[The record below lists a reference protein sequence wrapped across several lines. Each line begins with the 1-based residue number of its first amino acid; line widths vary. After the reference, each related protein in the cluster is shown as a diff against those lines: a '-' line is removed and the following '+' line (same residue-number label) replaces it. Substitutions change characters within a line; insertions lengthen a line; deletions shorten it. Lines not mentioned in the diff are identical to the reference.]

1 MENKKLDI
9 NTIIGYVLIVGL
21 TLWMVYNYQSNQP
34 EPVQSETSTEQ
45 TPTDQS
51 KPQQNSTPQVTNTP
65 NGQDSAE
72 VETDS
77 MRQARSQA
85 LKGSFD
91 YANLNAK
98 DGITTIE
105 NEKILLKI
113 SNKGGQVI
121 EAKIKTFE
129 TYKGDPVYLVKDDNA
144 GFNIQFQD
152 KSGRLINTADFYFT
166 PELTQTDD
174 GQRLS
179 MKLKVSDN
187 QYLEYVYQMKPDDF
201 MLDFDIFSTGLKEV
215 VNPSQDPQL
224 NWFLKGYRHAKSI
237 SYENRYTEIVFQ
249 YDNDNDDYTGQGD
262 VAEEE
267 EAQVG
272 WIAYKQHF
280 FTSVLLTDQPFESA
294 KMISR
299 NLVQDE
305 QIDTIYTKSFETK
318 AQLKFNNG
326 EIAKSMN
333 LYYGPSDYK
342 VLETY
347 ERDLKEIVPTGWG
360 IFGWIN
366 ENIFIP
372 FFSFLTSFL
381 PSYGLAIILMT
392 IVVRIVL
399 SPVLYKSYLSQAKMK
414 VLRPE
419 INEINEK
426 YKDNAMKRQ
435 QETMALYGKTGVS
448 PMSGCLPA
456 LLQIPVFYALFQFF
470 PSAFELRQK
479 SFLWAEDLSSY
490 DTIYEWD
497 TYIPLISWVYGN
509 HISLFPILA
518 SIAIFFYMTMTTG
531 QNMQPSQPGMP
542 NMKVI
547 MYISPVV
554 MLIFFNN
561 YASGLSLY
569 YFISNLITI
578 GIMLVIKNYIIDEK
592 KILAKIEANKKKPKK
607 KGKFAQKM
615 QDMMKQA
622 EENKR
627 LRNNKN

>member
-1 MENKKLDI
+1 MENKKIDI
-9 NTIIGYVLIVGL
+9 NTIVGYVLIVGL
-21 TLWMVYNYQSNQP
+21 IIWMVYTQQGNLTENPSTDDNQTEEVQNQSEQTEQKKTSNTNLAAEKEQ
-34 EPVQSETSTEQ
+34 PVQNDSI
-45 TPTDQS
+45 
-51 KPQQNSTPQVTNTP
+51 QNSQ
-65 NGQDSAE
+65 
-72 VETDS
+72 
-77 MRQARSQA
+77 RQNLA
-85 LKGSFD
+85 GSFD
-91 YANLNAK
+91 YANINSEDK
-98 DGITTIE
+98 ITILE
-105 NEKILLKI
+105 NEVIQLKVA
-113 SNKGGQVI
+113 NKGGQVV
-121 EAKIKTFE
+121 EAKMKQFDS
-129 TYKGDPVYLVKDDNA
+129 YKGDPIYLLKESNA
-144 GFNIQFQD
+144 EFNIQFQD
-152 KSGRLINTADFYFT
+152 KSGRIINTADYYFT
-166 PELTQTDD
+166 PELRQTDN

-179 MKLKVSDN
+179 MKLKVSED
-187 QYLEYVYQMKPDDF
+187 QYLEYVYQMNPNDY
-201 MLDFDIFSTGLKEV
+201 MLDFDIYSQGLKEV
-215 VNPSQDPQL
+215 VNPSQNPQI

-237 SYENRYTEIVFQ
+237 SYENRYTEIVYQ
-249 YDNDNDDYTGQGD
+249 YEGDKDDYTGQGD

-267 EAQVG
+267 DADVD

-280 FTSVLLTDQPFESA
+280 FTSILLNDQPFESA
-294 KMISR
+294 KMTSE

-305 QIDTIYTKSFETK
+305 EIDTLYTKAFKS
-318 AQLKFNNG
+318 QIPLKFKNG
-326 EIAKSMN
+326 EIAESMN
-333 LYYGPSDYK
+333 FYYGPADYK
-342 VLETY
+342 VLQQY
-347 ERDLKEIVPTGWG
+347 ERNLDEIVPTGWG

-372 FFSFLTSFL
+372 FFSILSGFL

-426 YKDNAMKRQ
+426 YKENAMKRQ
-435 QETMALYGKTGVS
+435 QETMALYSKTGVS

-490 DTIYEWD
+490 DSIASLPFN
-497 TYIPLISWVYGN
+497 IPFYGD
-509 HISLFPILA
+509 HVSLFPILA
-518 SIAIFFYMTMTTG
+518 SIAIFFYMMMTTG
-531 QNMQPSQPGMP
+531 QNAQPTQPGMP

-578 GIMLVIKNYIIDEK
+578 GIMLVIKNYIIDDK

-622 EENKR
+622 EERKR
-627 LRNNKN
+627 LNKK

>member
-1 MENKKLDI
+1 MENKKLDTT
-9 NTIIGYVLIVGL
+9 TIIGYILIFGL
-21 TLWMVYNYQSNQP
+21 TLWMFITYQSNQP
-34 EPVQSETSTEQ
+34 EQQQKDTTNTEQ
-45 TPTDQS
+45 KPESTTNTPAVVN
-51 KPQQNSTPQVTNTP
+51 NSQDNTPQVPAN
-65 NGQDSAE
+65 DSI
-72 VETDS
+72 
-77 MRQARSQA
+77 SQLKSQS
-85 LKGSFD
+85 LKGTFE
-91 YANLNAK
+91 YANINAEDK
-98 DGITTIE
+98 ITTIE
-105 NEKILLKI
+105 NELIQLKI
-113 SNKGGQVI
+113 SNKGAQVV
-121 EAKIKTFE
+121 EAKIKSFD
-129 TYKGDPVYLVKDDNA
+129 TYQGDPILLVKNDNQK
-144 GFNIQFQD
+144 FNIQFQD
-152 KSGRLINTADFYFT
+152 KSGRLINTSDYYFE

-179 MKLKVSDN
+179 MKLNISES
-187 QYLEYVYQMKPDDF
+187 QYLEYVYQMKPNDY
-201 MLDFDIFSTGLKEV
+201 MLDFDIYSSGLKEV
-215 VNPSQDPQL
+215 VNPAQNPKL
-224 NWFLKGYRHAKSI
+224 NWFLKGYRNAKSI

-249 YDNDNDDYTGQGD
+249 YEGDKDDYTGQQEE
-262 VAEEE
+262 AEEE
-267 EAQVG
+267 EALVD
-272 WIAYKQHF
+272 WVAYKQHF
-280 FTSVLLTDQPFESA
+280 FTSILLTDQPFEKA

-299 NLVQDE
+299 NLVDDE
-305 QIDTIYTKSFETK
+305 EIDTLYTKSFETQ
-318 AQLKFNNG
+318 APLKFKNG
-326 EIAKSMN
+326 EFAESMN

-342 VLETY
+342 ILNAY
-347 ERDLKEIVPTGWG
+347 DSNLKEIVPTGWG

-490 DTIYEWD
+490 DSIASLPFN
-497 TYIPLISWVYGN
+497 IPFYGD
-509 HISLFPILA
+509 HVSLFPILA

-531 QNMQPSQPGMP
+531 QNMQPTQPGMP

-607 KGKFAQKM
+607 KGRFAQKM
-615 QDMMKQA
+615 QEMMKQA
-622 EENKR
+622 EEQKR
-627 LRNNKN
+627 LRNSKK

>member
-1 MENKKLDI
+1 MQVINQILEMENKKVDI
-9 NTIIGYVLIVGL
+9 NTVIGYVLIVGL
-21 TLWMVYNYQSNQP
+21 LFWMIYTQQSNSPEADPETQQTESIESQP
-34 EPVQSETSTEQ
+34 EPKVDQTQNVTEET
-45 TPTDQS
+45 
-51 KPQQNSTPQVTNTP
+51 KPLQQN
-65 NGQDSAE
+65 DSLKN
-72 VETDS
+72 S
-77 MRQARSQA
+77 QRQN
-85 LKGSFD
+85 LKGTFD
-91 YANLNAK
+91 YANINK
-98 DGITTIE
+98 QNEITTIE
-105 NEKILLKI
+105 NEVLQLKVA
-113 SNKGGQVI
+113 NKGGQIV
-121 EAKIKTFE
+121 EVKLKDFDN
-129 TYKGDPVYLVKDDNA
+129 YKGDPIYLIKDDNA
-144 GFNIQFQD
+144 KFNLKFQD
-152 KSGRLINTADFYFT
+152 KSGRLINTRDYYFT

-174 GQRLS
+174 GQALS

-187 QYLEYVYQMKPDDF
+187 QYLEYVYQMKPEDF
-201 MLDFDIFSTGLKEV
+201 MLDFNIYSQGLKEV
-215 VNPSQDPQL
+215 VNTSQQPEL
-224 NWFLKGYRHAKSI
+224 NWSLKAYRNAKSI
-237 SYENRYTEIVFQ
+237 SYENRYTEIVYQ
-249 YDNDNDDYTGQGD
+249 YEGDNDDYTSQGD

-267 EAQVG
+267 DSDVD

-280 FTSVLLTDQPFESA
+280 FASILLNDQAFEKA

-305 QIDTIYTKSFETK
+305 DIDTLFTKSFES
-318 AQLKFNNG
+318 QIPLKLKNG
-326 EIAKSMN
+326 EIAESMN
-333 LYYGPSDYK
+333 FYYGPADYK
-342 VLETY
+342 VLKTY
-347 ERDLKEIVPTGWG
+347 EKNLDKIIPTGWG

-366 ENIFIP
+366 ENVFIP
-372 FFSFLTSFL
+372 FFSILSGFL

-426 YKDNAMKRQ
+426 HKDNAMKRQ

-479 SFLWAEDLSSY
+479 SFLWADDLSSY
-490 DTIYEWD
+490 DSIASLPFR
-497 TYIPLISWVYGN
+497 IPFYGD
-509 HISLFPILA
+509 HVSLFPILA
-518 SIAIFFYMTMTTG
+518 SIAIFFYMMMTTG
-531 QNMQPSQPGMP
+531 QNAQPTQPGMP
-542 NMKVI
+542 NMKII

-554 MLIFFNN
+554 MLVFFNN

-622 EENKR
+622 EEKKR
-627 LRNNKN
+627 LQNKK

>member
-1 MENKKLDI
+1 MENKKVDI

-21 TLWMVYNYQSNQP
+21 IIWMVYTQQSNLKENPPKEETKQTEEVQTQP
-34 EPVQSETSTEQ
+34 EQNTTTTQASDNQ
-45 TPTDQS
+45 TPQIPQNDSIRNSQKQS
-51 KPQQNSTPQVTNTP
+51 
-65 NGQDSAE
+65 
-72 VETDS
+72 
-77 MRQARSQA
+77 

-91 YANLNAK
+91 YANINAEDK
-98 DGITTIE
+98 VTTLE
-105 NEKILLKI
+105 NEVIELKV
-113 SNKGGQVI
+113 SNKGGQVV
-121 EAKIKTFE
+121 EAKMKQFDS
-129 TYKGDPVYLVKDDNA
+129 YKGNPIYLLKENNA
-144 GFNIQFQD
+144 KFNIQFQD
-152 KSGRLINTADFYFT
+152 KSGRLINTTDYYFT
-166 PELTQTDD
+166 PELTQTDN

-179 MKLKVSDN
+179 MKLKISDD
-187 QYLEYVYQMKPDDF
+187 QYLEYVYQMNPNDY
-201 MLDFDIFSTGLKEV
+201 MLDFDIYSQGLKEV
-215 VNPSQDPQL
+215 VNASQQPQL

-237 SYENRYTEIVFQ
+237 SYENRYTEIVYQ
-249 YDNDNDDYTGQGD
+249 YEGDKDDYTGQGD

-267 EAQVG
+267 DANVD

-280 FTSVLLTDQPFESA
+280 FTSILLSDQPFEKA
-294 KMISR
+294 KMVSK
-299 NLVQDE
+299 NLVQDDDV
-305 QIDTIYTKSFETK
+305 DTLFTKSFES
-318 AQLKFNNG
+318 QMPLKFKNG
-326 EIAKSMN
+326 EIAESMN
-333 LYYGPSDYK
+333 FYYGPSDYK
-342 VLETY
+342 VLKQY
-347 ERDLKEIVPTGWG
+347 DRNLDEIVPTGWG

-372 FFSFLTSFL
+372 FFELLSGVL

-399 SPVLYKSYLSQAKMK
+399 SPILYKSYLSQAKMK

-426 YKDNAMKRQ
+426 HKDNAMKRQ
-435 QETMALYGKTGVS
+435 QETMALYSKTGVS

-490 DTIYEWD
+490 DSIASLPFK
-497 TYIPLISWVYGN
+497 IPFYGD
-509 HISLFPILA
+509 HVSLFPILA

-531 QNMQPSQPGMP
+531 QNMQTSQPGMP
-542 NMKVI
+542 NMKII

-578 GIMLVIKNYIIDEK
+578 GIMLVIKKYIIDEQ

-622 EENKR
+622 EERKKLNK
-627 LRNNKN
+627 K